1 MNIKLKDI
9 QAITNV
15 KQYTQPFQDKAR
27 SNIMGLE
34 HFTLLCGIFPCIYAM
49 VYCSLYFYMWEI
61 AKEYQSYKEEM
72 MSEIEPVDG
81 IETPVPEVPFYD
93 QCGNLDMSDTSYTTN
108 WTVILAFN
116 SSLYL
121 ILAISSFCL

>member
-1 MNIKLKDI
+1 
-9 QAITNV
+9 
-15 KQYTQPFQDKAR
+15 
-27 SNIMGLE
+27 
-34 HFTLLCGIFPCIYAM
+34 M

-93 QCGNLDMSDTSYTTN
+93 
-108 WTVILAFN
+108 
-116 SSLYL
+116 
-121 ILAISSFCL
+121 